1 MNYDYLDSLKQ
12 MPSSEIQDIN
22 KVLKDNCLS
31 HKYDL
36 IVIDHGEFIYAYTVK
51 DADTIEKIRPL
62 VGLEIEDSGTFTAI
76 YDADGNYITDIDAD
90 LEDIENFEEELH
102 NGDYDEYDPVGYL
115 YYWLKNNKGYS
126 SNRIYKFTTRY

>member
-12 MPSSEIQDIN
+12 MPNSEIQDIN

-36 IVIDHGEFIYAYTVK
+36 IVIDHGEFIHAYIAEG
-51 DADTIEKIRPL
+51 ADTIEKIRPL

-90 LEDIENFEEELH
+90 LEDIENFEEELR
-102 NGDYDEYDPVGYL
+102 NGDYDGYDPVGYL

>member
-12 MPSSEIQDIN
+12 MPNSEIQDIN

-36 IVIDHGEFIYAYTVK
+36 IMIDYIKFIHVFIIK
-51 DADTIEKIRPL
+51 DADIIEKIRPL
-62 VGLEIEDSGTFTAI
+62 VGLEIEDSGTYTAI

-90 LEDIENFEEELH
+90 LEDIENFEEELR
-102 NGDYDEYDPVGYL
+102 NSDYDEYDPVGYL

-126 SNRIYKFTTRY
+126 SNKIYKFTTRY